1 MERVEEVCPLVQAQ
15 YIAIPLML
23 MPFAPKRE
31 VHEYSRRTK
40 KTWDASPIQ
49 NKRYP
54 AK

>member
-1 MERVEEVCPLVQAQ
+1 MDRVEEACPLVQAQ
-15 YIAIPLML
+15 YIAIPLIL
-23 MPFAPKRE
+23 TPFASKRE
-31 VHEYSRRTK
+31 VHEYSRRIK